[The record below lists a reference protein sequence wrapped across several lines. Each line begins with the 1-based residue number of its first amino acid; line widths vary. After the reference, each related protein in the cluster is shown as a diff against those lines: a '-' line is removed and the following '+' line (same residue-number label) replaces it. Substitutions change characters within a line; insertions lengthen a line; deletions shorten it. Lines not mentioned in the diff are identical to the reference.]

1 MNTMKKEFDYREA
14 FSRSLGWLT
23 EQEQQILSTK
33 RVAIAG
39 LGGVGGDH
47 LLNLTRLGIGKFN
60 ISDLDAFEIGNFNRQ
75 AGASMS
81 TIGTL
86 KVYGLEDMAKDIN
99 PELEIRTFPEGID
112 AENVEAFMK
121 GVDLYVDSLDIF
133 AVEARRLIFDI
144 CARDGIPAITAAPL
158 GMGTSMVYFK
168 PGKMTFEQYVGWNAI
183 GANDNPLVERVL
195 RFLVAVSP
203 KPTQLKYLV
212 DPSRVDFL
220 GRKTPSTPMAIHLA
234 AGVVGSYAVK
244 ILLGRGK
251 VICAPR
257 SLHFDAYLNTFRVIW
272 RPWGYRNPL
281 QKLTLRFVKRKLLK
295 PFNKIAGC

>member
-1 MNTMKKEFDYREA
+1 MKKEFDYTEA
-14 FSRSLGWLT
+14 FSRNLGWLT

-47 LLNLTRLGIGKFN
+47 LLNLTRLGIGKFH
-60 ISDLDAFEIGNFNRQ
+60 ISDLDAFELANFNRQ

-86 KVYGLEDMAKDIN
+86 KVYGLEDLAMDIN
-99 PELEIRTFPEGID
+99 PQLDIATFPEGIKAD
-112 AENVEAFMK
+112 NVEEFMK
-121 GVDLYVDSLDIF
+121 DVDLYVDSLDIF
-133 AVEARRLIFDI
+133 AVEARQMIFEI

-158 GMGTSMVYFK
+158 GMGTSMVCFM
-168 PGKMTFEQYVGWNAI
+168 PGKMTFNEYVGWDAI
-183 GANDNPLVERVL
+183 KPEQDSVVERVL

-212 DPSRVDFL
+212 DPSRVNFL
-220 GRKTPSTPMAIHLA
+220 NRKTPSTPMAIHLA

-251 VICAPR
+251 IISAPR
-257 SLHFDAYLNTFRVIW
+257 SVHFDAYLNTFRVLW
-272 RPWGYRNPL
+272 RPRGYRNPL
-281 QKLTLRFVKRKLLK
+281 QKLTLKFVKRKLL
-295 PFNKIAGC
+295 